1 MLMCLP
7 TARASSEP
15 QKEEVIYATLNADG
29 QAKEAYV
36 VNIFPGGAVT
46 DYGNYSSVRMMNTED
61 SFTHTGDL
69 VSLFSSESRVYY
81 QGNMSRVEL
90 PWLFTLDWKLNGQ
103 SVTAEKMAGAEGS
116 MEMELSIQQNPACSG
131 NFFDTHALQI
141 TASLDT
147 EQCSGISAEGA
158 TQANVG
164 SVRQLNWII
173 LPGTESTIHLSADV
187 TDFEMPAMSINGVR
201 MQLDPGDE
209 VIDDVLSLVDGLDE
223 LSSHNAEL
231 TDGAQQIVRAAFDTA
246 NAELKASEADFHM
259 LGITLN
265 PLTMENY
272 DEEITRLQTELLDKV
287 DEFVLRQAENQLR
300 AQIRSAAEAMVR
312 AEVEKAA
319 RAQVE
324 QEVRKAAGEQVR
336 QAVTAEARKQ
346 VETAVGN
353 PTDEDI
359 DVLVEAQMQT
369 AEVQTMIDKI
379 AEAKMTSPEVQ
390 LQISKELEEIV
401 RPQVEAAV
409 EAEVRSQAEETVR
422 QTVRC
427 GIEKTMEAKIR
438 AEVIAGYSGSD
449 LPALTPE
456 EPDSPDSQEP
466 TLPTLP
472 TIPTPTQEPSQSA
485 EEPSA
490 PVFPS
495 IGDIL
500 DGLKDRIPSTL
511 PSRNSSAKSYLSPVA
526 HSVDLTDTSA
536 NAGQLFLLSNTTE
549 SEYCLISPE
558 IEAEVARRMESEEV
572 QQQIDAMTDAAMN
585 SETSQAMID
594 AQADILMKSPA
605 VQAVIKAEL
614 AKQVADP
621 DNRAQ
626 AEAIARQEVR
636 SQAEAAVREQVRT
649 AILAKLAT
657 MTESEKNAMIEEQ
670 MRSEAVQQMI
680 ENEVAVQMQ
689 SAQVQ
694 ALIDA
699 EVANQMKSDEVKSLM
714 DAECAKQL
722 QSGEVQA
729 QINSQIAAYR
739 SSAAFLDSVAKALEE
754 NGENGEAY
762 QALVTL
768 RETLDDVMQFY
779 NGLVEYTDGVEEAAT
794 GVGKAR
800 TEVAAM
806 LGDGDSDA
814 DHDTISFASEKN
826 GAVKSVQFVLTTP
839 AIEKTREA
847 AAEEATAQNDTI
859 LDKLL
864 QLFQ

>member
-69 VSLFSSESRVYY
+69 VSFFSSESRVYY

-103 SVTAEKMAGAEGS
+103 SVTAKKMAGAEGS
-116 MEMELSIQQNPACSG
+116 MEMELSIRQNPTCSG

-173 LPGTESTIHLSADV
+173 LPGTEITIHLSADV
-187 TDFEMPAMSINGVR
+187 TDFEMPALSINGVR

-265 PLTMENY
+265 PLTMKNY

-287 DEFVLRQAENQLR
+287 DEFVLRQAEDQLR

-324 QEVRKAAGEQVR
+324 QEVRKAAGEQVH
-336 QAVTAEARKQ
+336 QAVTAEARMQ
-346 VETAVGN
+346 VEAAVDN

-359 DVLVEAQMQT
+359 DVLVDARMQT

-379 AEAKMTSPEVQ
+379 AEAKMASPEVQ

-456 EPDSPDSQEP
+456 EPDTPDFHEP
-466 TLPTLP
+466 ELPALP
-472 TIPTPTQEPSQSA
+472 TIPAPTQEPSQSA

-572 QQQIDAMTDAAMN
+572 QQQIDAMTDTAMN
-585 SETSQAMID
+585 SETTQAMID

-714 DAECAKQL
+714 DAECAKRL

-847 AAEEATAQNDTI
+847 VAEEATAQNDTI